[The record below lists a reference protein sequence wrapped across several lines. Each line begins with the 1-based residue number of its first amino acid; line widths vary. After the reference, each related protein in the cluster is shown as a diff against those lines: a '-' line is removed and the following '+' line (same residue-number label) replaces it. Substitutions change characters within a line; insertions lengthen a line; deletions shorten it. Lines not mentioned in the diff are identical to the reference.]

1 MAEGR
6 GAAPRAERRAAGRVL
21 AGRLLGF
28 GSLSVLGS
36 ASALLVLPLL
46 SRRAGQDGWVAFGT
60 GQAVGTLAAAVVM
73 LGWNLVGQAEVAV
86 AAPAGRPAVLARSLR
101 VRLPLV
107 LVCSPAASVL
117 AAWLVPGERALAAT
131 TGLATAATGLAVGWY
146 CIGEGSARRLLVF
159 ESGPKLLA
167 ALVSAV
173 ALALGASP
181 QVYPATLLTAQL
193 LAVVRLAHS
202 VLRGSHEPLVVGPRR
217 WWAEVCVAW
226 HGSASVLLGTVAA
239 TLPVPLVTQ
248 LAGAAGAA
256 GFVSADRLYR
266 YALLVV
272 VGLGNALAAWCAGSP
287 RRVEVGRR
295 LHLALGLVG
304 GAALAALGPA
314 VSGLLFGEHVRADP
328 AVLAWQS
335 LAFLAL
341 GVSTPLVRMVFGFAD
356 DWRPVLTSTLASGG
370 VGALAMV
377 AGGLLAG
384 APGVAAGLA
393 AGEVLGAVT
402 LLALRRRRR
411 RRRPAPAAPAAPGGA
426 PCALPTAD
434 APDTAD
440 VPDTPGPFP
449 PAHPEP
455 TEVEGR

>member
-1 MAEGR
+1 MSRAERAAASGHAPGAGRR
-6 GAAPRAERRAAGRVL
+6 GAARVL
-21 AGRLLGF
+21 VGRLLGF

-46 SRRAGQDGWVAFGT
+46 SRSAGQEGWVAFGT
-60 GQAVGTLAAAVVM
+60 GQAIGTLAAAVVM

-107 LVCSPAASVL
+107 LACSPLAGVL
-117 AAWLVPGERALAAT
+117 AAALVPGSHALAAT
-131 TGLATAATGLAVGWY
+131 TAAATTTTGLAVGWY

-159 ESGPKLLA
+159 EAGPKLVA
-167 ALVSAV
+167 ALASAV

-181 QVYPATLLTAQL
+181 QVYPVTLTAVQL
-193 LAVVRLAHS
+193 IAVARLAHT
-202 VLRGSHEPLVVGPRR
+202 VLRGTGEPVVASPRR
-217 WWAEVCVAW
+217 WWSEVALAW
-226 HGSASVLLGTVAA
+226 QGSASVLLGTVAA
-239 TLPVPLVTQ
+239 TLPVPLATAF
-248 LAGAAGAA
+248 AGAAGGAGAA

-295 LHLALGLVG
+295 LHLLLGLVG
-304 GAALAALGPA
+304 GAALATLGPA

-328 AVLAWQS
+328 VVLAWQS

-356 DWRPVLTSTLASGG
+356 HWRPVLASTVASAGLG
-370 VGALAMV
+370 TLAMV
-377 AGGLLAG
+377 GGGLLTG
-384 APGVAAGLA
+384 ATGVAAGLA
-393 AGEVLGAVT
+393 AGEVVGAGT
-402 LLALRRRRR
+402 LLALRH
-411 RRRPAPAAPAAPGGA
+411 RPSPAGRPP
-426 PCALPTAD
+426 LPTA
-434 APDTAD
+434 
-440 VPDTPGPFP
+440 P
-449 PAHPEP
+449 PARTVPS
-455 TEVEGR
+455 EVERR